1 VNNAPRWTR
10 SIVGVLG
17 LTAVAFGASCFVA
30 APALFGA
37 DAYRTLARVPIG
49 LLGATSTGLGS
60 AALLASI
67 KDDARALRSVVV
79 AMFVAAVFVPPV
91 VSFNIGAFDRIDT
104 SGARTLSLVIT
115 FVAVVATPLLACLL
129 TLNRLIKSGEAT

>member
-1 VNNAPRWTR
+1 VTAVPRWTR
-10 SIVGVLG
+10 AIVGMLG
-17 LTAVAFGASCFVA
+17 LITVAFGAACFFA

-49 LLGATSTGLGS
+49 LLGATSTGLGA

-67 KDDARALRSVVV
+67 QHDARELRSVVM
-79 AMFVAAVFVPPV
+79 AMFLAAAFVPPV
-91 VSFNIGAFDRIDT
+91 VGFNIGAFDRIDT

-115 FVAVVATPLLACLL
+115 FVALVATPLLASLL
-129 TLNRLIKSGEAT
+129 RLSRLIRSEKSR